1 MAPRDAASII
11 DIVEAAKLVQSF
23 MRGVDRA
30 EFENDI
36 LRQSAVARQLEIIG
50 EAGKRISDEFRH
62 EHREIPWRDM
72 AGMRDVLIHAYD
84 HIDLDLLWT
93 AATESIPALIELV
106 EGLAPKEP
114 DG

>member
-1 MAPRDAASII
+1 MAPRDAASIV

-30 EFENDI
+30 EFEIDI

-50 EAGKRISDEFRH
+50 EAAKRISDEFRR

-84 HIDLDLLWT
+84 HIDLDLLWI
-93 AATESIPALIELV
+93 AATESIPAHIELV

-114 DG
+114 